1 MYGTQ
6 LNTIRYAKKQGNMSY
21 CEKIEMEPEQTQ
33 MLKLVDNDIETIII
47 ITFHMFKKLS
57 RNMEDIKKT
66 KAKKARYK

>member
-1 MYGTQ
+1 
-6 LNTIRYAKKQGNMSY
+6 MSY

-66 KAKKARYK
+66 KAKKASYK